1 MGSAPGPVG
10 HAADRRGHDPPVPL
24 LSSSRR
30 PRARRLVLLA
40 ALVAGLVPLAGVT
53 AATPAAA
60 YPRTAGQLVTVR
72 VSSPTA
78 TVGLLR
84 AYDRVDGAWKLR
96 LGPVTAR
103 VGAAGVGQASEG
115 STRTPAGDYRLTE
128 AFGRRADPGTR
139 MPYFTSTTRDWWDS
153 NVTSPTYNEHVV
165 ATKSPGGGSENLYLA
180 GAVYDYAAVIGYNLD
195 QVPGAGSAFFLHV
208 SNGTPTLGC
217 VAVSKTTM
225 VQVLRW
231 MDPAKNPYIRIG
243 VY

>member
-1 MGSAPGPVG
+1 VL
-10 HAADRRGHDPPVPL
+10 PP
-24 LSSSRR
+24 SSSRR

-40 ALVAGLVPLAGVT
+40 ALVAGLLPLAGVT

-60 YPRTAGQLVTVR
+60 YPRTAGQLITVR

-96 LGPVTAR
+96 IGPVTAR
-103 VGAAGVGQASEG
+103 VGAAGVGQAREG
-115 STRTPAGDYRLTE
+115 STRTQAGDFRMTE
-128 AFGRRADPGTR
+128 AFGRRTDPGTR
-139 MPYFTSTTRDWWDS
+139 MPWFTATTRDWWDG
-153 NVTSPTYNEHVV
+153 NVGSPTYNQHVV
-165 ATKSPGGGSENLYLA
+165 RTTSPGGASENLYNA

-195 QVPGAGSAFFLHV
+195 GTPGAGSAFFLHV
-208 SNGTPTLGC
+208 SNGTSTAGC

-225 VQVLRW
+225 VQLLRW
-231 MDPAKNPYIRIG
+231 MNPAKDPWIRIG

>member
-1 MGSAPGPVG
+1 M
-10 HAADRRGHDPPVPL
+10 PPLPP
-24 LSSSRR
+24 SRR

-40 ALVAGLVPLAGVT
+40 ALVAGLLPLAGVT

-60 YPRTAGQLVTVR
+60 YPRTAGQLITVR

-78 TVGLLR
+78 TVGQLR

-96 LGPVTAR
+96 IGPVTAR

-128 AFGRRADPGTR
+128 AFGRRTNPGTT
-139 MPYFTSTTRDWWDS
+139 MPYFTADRYDWWDS
-153 NVTSPTYNEHVV
+153 NVDSPTYNQHVRPND
-165 ATKSPGGGSENLYLA
+165 PGGPSENLYYA
-180 GAVYDYAAVIGYNLD
+180 GAVYDYAAVIGYNLAGT
-195 QVPGAGSAFFLHV
+195 PGAGSAFFLHV
-208 SNGTPTLGC
+208 SNGTSTAGC

-231 MDPAKNPYIRIG
+231 MGPAKDPWIRIG